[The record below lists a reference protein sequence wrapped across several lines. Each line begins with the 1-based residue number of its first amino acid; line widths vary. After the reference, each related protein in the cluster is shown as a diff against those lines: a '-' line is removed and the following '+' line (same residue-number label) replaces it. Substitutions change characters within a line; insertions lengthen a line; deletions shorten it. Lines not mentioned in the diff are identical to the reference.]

1 LSSKFY
7 VPRSEYEAELAELRR
22 LEAQLNSLRE
32 KLTRIE
38 TEEYNPLWR
47 VNVRLARRIRDWEAR
62 LREYEAR
69 LAELRRIGWVY
80 LHRRERTE
88 YQDLLYRLIPRA
100 RTRLEELHE
109 AQEKVIAELWRITE
123 ELASLREEIAS
134 LEARIKEVE
143 EEIRRKVV
151 VELRRVEL
159 NAYIIIQEG
168 EKTYRERRKSLATAR
183 KHGKYVTVTV
193 RYPRGRFQAWFQ
205 IDAWVI
211 PETGTV
217 LDELDPTYTL
227 IKQYVIPHINDEFAD
242 EFHLLPFDPK
252 DFTIGTTSTILDDED
267 LGKPPIK
274 VKVERTVENV
284 KPYHTIKKPW
294 EKTVSEEILEQEAYN
309 RIVSA
314 YPHYVEELKRLG
326 KWRGE

>member
-1 LSSKFY
+1 M
-7 VPRSEYEAELAELRR
+7 
-22 LEAQLNSLRE
+22 
-32 KLTRIE
+32 
-38 TEEYNPLWR
+38 
-47 VNVRLARRIRDWEAR
+47 
-62 LREYEAR
+62 
-69 LAELRRIGWVY
+69 
-80 LHRRERTE
+80 
-88 YQDLLYRLIPRA
+88 
-100 RTRLEELHE
+100 
-109 AQEKVIAELWRITE
+109 
-123 ELASLREEIAS
+123 
-134 LEARIKEVE
+134 
-143 EEIRRKVV
+143 
-151 VELRRVEL
+151 
-159 NAYIIIQEG
+159 
-168 EKTYRERRKSLATAR
+168 ATAR